1 MGSSLELKKTISGKK
16 ESIYLTDRPPGSA
29 RCRAEREKLKI
40 FPGSR
45 TYKPINQRL
54 PGFRKNRKPENEKN
68 YKAEF

>member
-40 FPGSR
+40 FPGLQN
-45 TYKPINQRL
+45 I
-54 PGFRKNRKPENEKN
+54 
-68 YKAEF
+68 